1 MSCRGHHRPGDVAR
15 PKELDSLL
23 VIASDPVE
31 HAAEFE
37 KVTVIPTGCITRVT
51 SIMHMADL
59 GGMLARAV
67 SDA

>member
-1 MSCRGHHRPGDVAR
+1 VSGRGHHRPGDVAK

-31 HAAEFE
+31 HATEFE
-37 KVTVIPTGCITRVT
+37 KVTVIPTGCVARVT

-59 GGMLARAV
+59 GGMLARAA